1 MAIDFTPTMIIS
13 ALAYLIFAPLL
24 GGLLMGIDRKITAK
38 MQGRFGPPI
47 LQPFY
52 DVRKLMEKEAV
63 TVAGGQDFFIMCML
77 IFMIFTGVLFFAGE
91 NLLLVIFTLT
101 TASVFFVIA
110 AYSSHSPYSQIGAE
124 RELLQMMAYE
134 PMVLLLAVG
143 LYMVNG
149 SFNVSDIITNDA
161 FSLKFLIGIFI
172 GFAYILTIKF
182 RKSPFD
188 LSYSHHGHQ
197 ELVKGITTEI
207 SGRTLAA
214 VEISHWYENIF
225 LLGFVFLFFANGT
238 VHMAIIGVI
247 VCLVLYFLEIVID
260 NSYARMKW
268 QFAFKSSWIMT
279 IIFGGVNLVL
289 LYFLAAFGKL
299 PGFGMF

>member
-1 MAIDFTPTMIIS
+1 MGIDFSPTMIIS
-13 ALAYLIFAPLL
+13 AVAYLVLAPFV

-52 DVRKLMEKEAV
+52 DVRKLMEKEPV
-63 TVAGGQDFFIMCML
+63 TVSGSQDFFVTCML
-77 IFMIFTGVLFFAGE
+77 IFMIITGVLFFAGE

-101 TASVFFVIA
+101 TASIFLVIA
-110 AYSSHSPYSQIGAE
+110 AFSSHSPYAQIGAE

-134 PMVLLLAVG
+134 PMVLLMAVG
-143 LYMVNG
+143 LYMVND
-149 SFNVSDIITNDA
+149 SFYVSDIITSDH

-172 GFAYILTIKF
+172 GYIFIITIKL

-214 VEISHWYENIF
+214 VEISHWYENVF
-225 LLGFVFLFFANGT
+225 LLGFIFLFFANGT
-238 VHMAIIGVI
+238 VLMAVIGVLA
-247 VCLVLYFLEIVID
+247 CLLLYFLEIVID

-268 QFAFKSSWIMT
+268 QFALKSSWIMT

-289 LYFLAAFGKL
+289 LYFLV
-299 PGFGMF
+299 GFEIL

>member
-1 MAIDFTPTMIIS
+1 MAMEFTPIMLIS
-13 ALAYLIFAPLL
+13 AAAYLVLAPFV

-52 DVRKLMEKEAV
+52 DVRKLMEKEPI
-63 TVAGGQDFFIMCML
+63 TVAGSQDFFIMCML
-77 IFMIFTGVLFFAGE
+77 IFMIFTGVLFFAGG
-91 NLLLVIFTLT
+91 NLLLIIFTLT
-101 TASVFFVIA
+101 TAGIFLVIA
-110 AYSSHSPYSQIGAE
+110 AFSSHSPYSQTGAE

-134 PMVLLLAVG
+134 PMVLLTAVG
-143 LYMVNG
+143 LYMVNR
-149 SFNVSDIITNDA
+149 SFNVSDIITADV

-172 GFAYILTIKF
+172 GYIFIITIKL

-188 LSYSHHGHQ
+188 LSYSHHAHQ

-214 VEISHWYENIF
+214 VEISHWYENVF
-225 LLGFVFLFFANGT
+225 LFGFVFLFFANGT
-238 VHMAIIGVI
+238 VKMAVIGI
-247 VCLVLYFLEIVID
+247 AVCLVLYFLEIFID

-268 QFAFKSSWIMT
+268 QFALKSSWLIT
-279 IIFGGVNLVL
+279 VVFGGVNLIL
-289 LYFLAAFGKL
+289 LYFMV
-299 PGFGMF
+299 GMRIL